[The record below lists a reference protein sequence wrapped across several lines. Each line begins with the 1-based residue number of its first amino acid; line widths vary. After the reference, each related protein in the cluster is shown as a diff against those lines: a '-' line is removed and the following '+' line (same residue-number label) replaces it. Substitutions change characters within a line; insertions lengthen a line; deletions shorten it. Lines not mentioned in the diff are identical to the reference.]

1 MKLLIFIHS
10 LSTGGAERVTAN
22 LANYWSSCG
31 HELTVATLA
40 PASADFYELAPTIK
54 RVALNLTST
63 PSGLLAGA
71 RENLRR
77 IGALRAVLQQED
89 PDFAIAMMS
98 TSNVLLALA
107 TKGLPR
113 IRAIGVEHTHPPQ
126 MPLGLPWEILRY
138 AAYSQLAAVVSLTH
152 ESAYWLRKKTTASKV
167 PIIPNAAV
175 WPLADQMPRV
185 DPETVCRSGRKLLL
199 GVGRLSEEKNFGKL
213 IEVFERLAT
222 HHEEWDLAL
231 LGEGP
236 ERPALEARIKDAGL
250 AGRIFL
256 PGRIGN
262 VGRWYERADLYVMT
276 SRFEG
281 FPNTL
286 VEAMAYGLPSI
297 SFDCDTG
304 PRDIIR
310 HGIDGLLVP
319 PNDLESLQAAL
330 KQLMNDSDLR
340 KAYGMRAIETRQR
353 FSIEKIAAMWQSLF
367 DECTRSRVRPGVAEA
382 TCRELVKG
390 TTNEHKST

>member
-1 MKLLIFIHS
+1 L
-10 LSTGGAERVTAN
+10 V
-22 LANYWSSCG
+22 
-31 HELTVATLA
+31 TLA
-40 PASADFYELAPTIK
+40 PVAADFYELAPTI
-54 RVALNLTST
+54 RRIALNLTST
-63 PSGLLAGA
+63 PNGLIAGV

-77 IGALRAVLQQED
+77 IGALRAVLKQED

-113 IRAIGVEHTHPPQ
+113 IRAIGVEHTYPPQ

-152 ESAYWLRKKTTASKV
+152 ECAYWLRKKTTASMV

-175 WPLADQMPRV
+175 WPLADQIPSV
-185 DPETVCRSGRKLLL
+185 DPDTVCRPGRKLLL
-199 GVGRLSEEKNFGKL
+199 GVGRLSDEKNFDKL

-222 HHEEWDLAL
+222 HHEEWDLAV
-231 LGEGP
+231 LGEGS
-236 ERPALEARIKDAGL
+236 ERSALEARIKGAGL

-286 VEAMAYGLPSI
+286 VEAMAYGLPAI

-319 PNDLESLQAAL
+319 PNDLDSLQAAL
-330 KQLMNDSDLR
+330 KRLMSDGDLR

-367 DECTRSRVRPGVAEA
+367 DECTRSRARPGVAEA
-382 TCRELVKG
+382 MRKELVKG